1 MMPALLA
8 AKSKVLR
15 GTPFG
20 PMTITVPPSF
30 LTSLPVVTAA
40 AMVAC
45 RWAGSVRLTPV

>member
-1 MMPALLA
+1 MLALLA
-8 AKSKVLR
+8 AKSKLLR
-15 GTPFG
+15 GTPLG

-40 AMVAC
+40 AIVAC